1 MAESQRILLVTDA
14 ANDRLTQSLE
24 RNGFTV
30 SVESDCERAQV
41 RLTEAPA
48 DLLIV
53 DLANGDAA
61 VDLVKR
67 VRVSTRLRRML
78 IMTLA
83 EWGSGQ
89 PTLLLSQG
97 VDAFEPKPI
106 DAARLVSAVE
116 RLLRPRMVMTAKA
129 SGVKG
134 ESGLED

>member
-14 ANDRLTQSLE
+14 ANGSLSQSLE
-24 RNGFTV
+24 KHGFAV
-30 SVESDCERAQV
+30 SVESNCQRAHR
-41 RLTEAPA
+41 RLTESPA
-48 DLLIV
+48 DLLII
-53 DLANGDAA
+53 DLADGEAA

-67 VRVSTRLRRML
+67 VRAAARLRKVL

-106 DAARLVSAVE
+106 DAARLVSAVQ
-116 RLLRPRMVMTAKA
+116 RLLRPRMAMTAKA

-134 ESGLED
+134 ELGLED